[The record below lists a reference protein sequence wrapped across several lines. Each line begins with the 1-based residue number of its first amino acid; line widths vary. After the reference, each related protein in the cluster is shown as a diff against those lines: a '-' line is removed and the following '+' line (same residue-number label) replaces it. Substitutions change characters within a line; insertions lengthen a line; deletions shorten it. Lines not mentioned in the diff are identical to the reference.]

1 MHIYIIRSFNAIV
14 LQKNSWFSNIFSLG
28 VNFVQNKNGYISYI
42 YDDMTSKI
50 KKGVLLKV
58 KGAAHLFVFFHEYVF
73 WVGNRD
79 SSSNSITLA
88 SGTLKS

>member
-1 MHIYIIRSFNAIV
+1 MSLCRSVFNDLNDLALAFFSVVHIYIITRSFKAIV

-50 KKGVLLKV
+50 KRG
-58 KGAAHLFVFFHEYVF
+58 FC
-73 WVGNRD
+73 
-79 SSSNSITLA
+79 
-88 SGTLKS
+88 